1 MAQTAPRLTATV
13 ADGLRGSS
21 PRRAELVE
29 AAARLFSERGYHG
42 TSMKHLG
49 DELGLL
55 KGSLYAHIGSKQEL
69 LHEVVEEGAGRFLE
83 RGRAALD
90 LDGDATERLEAFLV
104 GHIETATEHLNA
116 ATVFLNEWRYL
127 NDDLRADVQA
137 KRDTY
142 EGFVR
147 TIIAGGIESGEFRD
161 DADVDM
167 AARLVLSAGNW
178 VYAWYRE
185 GGSLS
190 ATEIGRRYTEL
201 LVRGLIIEEEDQK
214 R

>member
-1 MAQTAPRLTATV
+1 MAQSAPRLATLS
-13 ADGLRGSS
+13 DGVRGSS

-69 LHEVVEEGAGRFLE
+69 LHEVVEEGATRFLE

-90 LDGDATERLEAFLV
+90 LDGTATERLEAFLV
-104 GHIETATEHLNA
+104 GHIETATEHLDA

-127 NDDLRADVQA
+127 NDDLRADVQT

-147 TIIAGGIESGEFRD
+147 TIIAGGIATGEFRD

-178 VYAWYRE
+178 VYAWYRP

-201 LVRGLIIEEEDQK
+201 LVRGLTIEEEDPQQ
-214 R
+214 